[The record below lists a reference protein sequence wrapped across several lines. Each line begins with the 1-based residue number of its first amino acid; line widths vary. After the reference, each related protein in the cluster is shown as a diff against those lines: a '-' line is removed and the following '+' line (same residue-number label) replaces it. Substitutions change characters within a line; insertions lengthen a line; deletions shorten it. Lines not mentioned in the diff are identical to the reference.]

1 MWFEQT
7 KNLPEQGAS
16 GTSYLVLSGLDMQG
30 DDKGLL
36 VGGIVV
42 TDEVVVVTV
51 GVVMLDDV
59 ELELNK
65 VTSVDEIPID
75 ELGVK
80 VEIKVLMLNGVVG
93 EVGLE
98 LLMGE
103 LSNVDNGLLVVELL
117 VETVVLSIVVEKV
130 DWLEDDEDDVVV
142 EDESDELIIL
152 VVMYSN
158 VLIADEESVD
168 T

>member
-16 GTSYLVLSGLDMQG
+16 GSAYLVLSGLDVQG
-30 DDKGLL
+30 DDTGLL
-36 VGGIVV
+36 VGGLVV

-51 GVVMLDDV
+51 GVVMLDDF

-130 DWLEDDEDDVVV
+130 D
-142 EDESDELIIL
+142 
-152 VVMYSN
+152 
-158 VLIADEESVD
+158 
-168 T
+168 